1 MTTRCINLA
10 AVLRFFP
17 IALLLL
23 ASASASARA
32 AAETTAAAPVSL
44 SGSSSVLQMLLGLFM
59 VIAIIIGLSLA
70 VKKLNMFPTG
80 APGAIKIISGLALSN
95 KDRILLLQVG
105 DEQILVSASP
115 GQVHKVHELRTPV
128 VVETNQASDE
138 AKNFANIFNA
148 VKQRVKS

>member
-1 MTTRCINLA
+1 MTSRCINLA
-10 AVLRFFP
+10 AGLRIFP
-17 IALLLL
+17 VALLLL
-23 ASASASARA
+23 VSASARA

-70 VKKLNMFPTG
+70 VKKFNMFPTG

-115 GQVHKVHELRTPV
+115 GQVRKVHELRTPV
-128 VVETNQASDE
+128 AVETNQASDE
-138 AKNFANIFNA
+138 AKNFANILNA

>member
-1 MTTRCINLA
+1 MRACYSNFLA
-10 AVLRFFP
+10 LLRTVLVAVL
-17 IALLLL
+17 LTG
-23 ASASASARA
+23 SVVVH
-32 AAETTAAAPVSL
+32 AAEATATAAPVSL
-44 SGSSSVLQMLLGLFM
+44 SGSNSVLQMLLGLFM

-70 VKKLNMFPTG
+70 VKKFNMFPTG

-115 GQVHKVHELRTPV
+115 GQVRKVHKLRNPV
-128 VVETNQASDE
+128 VVDANPAGDE
-138 AKNFANIFNA
+138 ARNFANIFNT